1 MNSNDCM
8 VRAAII
14 FCVCVFRVMYNN
26 NSKNVAHDAHNNYTI
41 YIISTFCNRILKN
54 IYLLQNLLNPSEK

>member
-1 MNSNDCM
+1 M
-8 VRAAII
+8 VRAVI

-26 NSKNVAHDAHNNYTI
+26 NSKNATRDNYTI
-41 YIISTFCNRILKN
+41 YIISPFCNRILKN

>member
-8 VRAAII
+8 VRAAVI
-14 FCVCVFRVMYNN
+14 FCVCIFRVIYNN
-26 NSKNVAHDAHNNYTI
+26 NSRNAVHDNYTI
-41 YIISTFCNRILKN
+41 YIISPFRNRILKN